1 MWVKTMEQL
10 VAFLG
15 EDAGITLAE
24 DLTESIAGML
34 EYTNEFSQLSNA
46 RMPPPPCMPEV
57 RTCRFS
63 LRLFRVLPASAPRNK
78 DIPDVLFVLNGR
90 TECL

>member
-1 MWVKTMEQL
+1 MWVKAMEQL

-15 EDAGITLAE
+15 EDTSVALAE
-24 DLTESIAGML
+24 DLSESLTGLL

-57 RTCRFS
+57 RNSNT
-63 LRLFRVLPASAPRNK
+63 PSA
-78 DIPDVLFVLNGR
+78 
-90 TECL
+90 